1 MADDTKKV
9 MKLNSS
15 VSRAVQV
22 MLVKI
27 ATAIS
32 NTAKIAAPYL
42 SGTLRRSISIST
54 TKLSRGIVVVGSPVA
69 YARRREFEN
78 NLHPDRKYYLKKG
91 YELSAGYIRTVI
103 KQTLDTVLN
112 SESEADFT
120 FSG

>member
-1 MADDTKKV
+1 MRDDMHKV
-9 MKLNSS
+9 MKLKPN
-15 VSRAVQV
+15 VSKAVQV
-22 MLVKI
+22 MLMKI
-27 ATAIS
+27 ATTVA

-42 SGTLRRSISIST
+42 SGTLRKSIWIKT
-54 TKLSRGIVVVGSPVA
+54 NKLSQGSVIVGSPVA

-103 KQTLDTVLN
+103 KQTLDTALN
-112 SESEADFT
+112 SESGGDFT